1 MEVGK
6 LCWVLGFYCIKQA
19 HAFFLF
25 LLSLPALSCS
35 LFSQAPAP
43 LHLGVL
49 DLNGFGVFGN
59 CCDNGFLQQTK
70 LLLNQIAWKGLVFSQ
85 FEKIEKR
92 GEI

>member
-49 DLNGFGVFGN
+49 DLNGFGV
-59 CCDNGFLQQTK
+59 LQK
-70 LLLNQIAWKGLVFSQ
+70 LLRQWFSTTNQAIVKSNSWERISF
-85 FEKIEKR
+85 FPI
-92 GEI
+92 

>member
-49 DLNGFGVFGN
+49 DLNGFGV
-59 CCDNGFLQQTK
+59 LRK
-70 LLLNQIAWKGLVFSQ
+70 LLRQWFSTTNQAIVKSNSWERISF
-85 FEKIEKR
+85 FPI
-92 GEI
+92 